1 MYYVSVVLH
10 VGGVSSIQSQLLSED
25 THYSQYCNAV
35 ISIFDFMNL
44 MLFTIKFIKFK
55 PAMYTLSQKTRH
67 LTLAHNFTKYWPIFK
82 IFHR

>member
-10 VGGVSSIQSQLLSED
+10 VAGVSSIQSQLLSED

-55 PAMYTLSQKTRH
+55 PAIYTVSQKNKTP
-67 LTLAHNFTKYWPIFK
+67 NSCP
-82 IFHR
+82 